1 MVSALKPVRMFLA
14 LSILVTMSM
23 LADAQPQNATRF
35 VLEEATVSSIH
46 AALSSRQITC
56 AQLTRAYLDRIDAY
70 DHKGPALNAILAVN
84 PRALDTAAD
93 MDRFDATAR
102 SRRPLHGSPGV
113 LKDNFDT
120 ADMPTTGGGVERG
133 E

>member
-46 AALSSRQITC
+46 AALASRQITC

-70 DHKGPALNAILAVN
+70 NHKGPELNAILAVT
-84 PRALDTAAD
+84 PRALETAAEI
-93 MDRFDATAR
+93 DRLEAST
-102 SRRPLHGSPGV
+102 
-113 LKDNFDT
+113 
-120 ADMPTTGGGVERG
+120 
-133 E
+133 